1 MVFNHAFA
9 RKWRLKYRYKGSDVW
24 DLRENKFKCENLRK
38 KYQEQELKG
47 KKILKAGKR
56 IKIIFDNKRFAVR
69 WLQPMC

>member
-1 MVFNHAFA
+1 M
-9 RKWRLKYRYKGSDVW
+9 W

>member
-1 MVFNHAFA
+1 M
-9 RKWRLKYRYKGSDVW
+9 W

-56 IKIIFDNKRFAVR
+56 IKIILDNKRFAVR